1 MLKVYKMIY
10 LQNNLLYVNIRL
22 YRAIYIII

>member
-1 MLKVYKMIY
+1 MSKVYKMVY

-22 YRAIYIII
+22 YIAIYIII